1 MGLGGEVG
9 VGGMGLGGEVGVGG
23 MGLGGE
29 IGIKMEFCH
38 PVRPSAPSPL
48 LRLEELQ
55 EKIVLELAG
64 EKVTPMVANPG
75 RILLTSHRLYFQPFN
90 NAEVVSMCGWLCCCL
105 QCRRACLLMSTVH
118 SKLCVQCNS
127 CLSSIRRNLF

>member
-1 MGLGGEVG
+1 M
-9 VGGMGLGGEVGVGG
+9 
-23 MGLGGE
+23 
-29 IGIKMEFCH
+29 H
-38 PVRPSAPSPL
+38 PPPHPTPPAL

-90 NAEVVSMCGWLCCCL
+90 NAEVVSTYVCVGGCVV
-105 QCRRACLLMSTVH
+105 ACSVDLLPAGVYSA
-118 SKLCVQCNS
+118 Q
-127 CLSSIRRNLF
+127 